1 MNRNKYRK
9 LWLRMHRSYQKR
21 IFRIFMRD
29 IRRAANNIPFDSLD
43 EQNYEAFIRLNIPE
57 NTFASSYFDSYLIVG
72 MMHGRRVGYSINRQ
86 MKAFDIDVFATSW
99 RRFLAQWL
107 LENAGTNIV
116 SVRESLVETLI
127 KQIAVGL
134 EEGKGIRVIAKEL
147 QKLVKSRGFYRWQAL
162 RIARTEAT
170 AAANLGATIAG
181 RDTGVV
187 LEKEWLSSND
197 PRTRR
202 RPDDKYD
209 HIEVDGQKV
218 SENGKF
224 NVQGD
229 RILYPGDPKGQPGNI
244 INCRCTTVL
253 VPKRDLQGR
262 LVFKQ

>member
-1 MNRNKYRK
+1 MNRTQYRR
-9 LWLRMHRSYQKR
+9 LWLKMHRSYQKR

-29 IRRAANNIPFDSLD
+29 IKRAANNVPFNLLD

-57 NTFASSYFDSYLIVG
+57 NTFASTYFDSYMVVG
-72 MMHGRRVGYSINRQ
+72 RIHGRRIGFGINREL
-86 MKAFDIDVFATSW
+86 KNFDPDVFSTSW

-107 LENAGTNIV
+107 LENAGVNIV
-116 SVRESLVETLI
+116 SVRTSLVETLV
-127 KQIAVGL
+127 KQIALGL
-134 EEGKGIRVIAKEL
+134 EEGKGIRIIAKEL
-147 QKLVKSRGFYRWQAL
+147 QLLVRSRGFYRWQAL

-181 RDTGVV
+181 QETGVV
-187 LEKEWLSSND
+187 LEKEWISSND

-202 RPDDKYD
+202 RPDDKFD

-218 SENGKF
+218 SEKGLF

-229 RILYPGDPKGQPGNI
+229 RLLYPGDPKGQPSNI
-244 INCRCTTVL
+244 INCRCTTSL
-253 VPKRDLQGR
+253 VPKMDSQGR